1 MPTAFVTGARGF
13 TGRYLVPLLNQ
24 QGYDVHGLVR
34 PDESAPQGDD
44 AHWHTSDLGDFDSLR
59 AAVAQ
64 ARPDVVVHLAGIA
77 FVGHTDAAEIYQSNL
92 LGTRNLLQS
101 ILAAGANPRS
111 VLLASSANVY
121 GNQQGGALSEDAPL
135 QPINEYGISKA
146 AMEMV
151 ARLFMDRMPIT
162 IARPF
167 NYTGVG
173 QSTDFV
179 VPKIVDHSRR
189 RTGAIQLGNIDVERD
204 FSDVRGVCS
213 IYARLLETPEAAG
226 KIVNICSGRPHSMR
240 AVLGLVEELTGHRMI
255 VEHNPALMRA
265 NEVLRLYG
273 DKSRLEQLLGPMTV
287 PNLHETLSWM
297 LEA

>member
-13 TGRYLVPLLNQ
+13 TGRYLVPLLNER
-24 QGYDVHGLVR
+24 GYDVHGLVR
-34 PDESAPQGDD
+34 PDEVPPQDDD
-44 AHWHTSDLGDFDSLR
+44 AHWHTSDLGDLESLT
-59 AAVAQ
+59 AAVAK
-64 ARPDVVVHLAGIA
+64 ANPDVVVHLAGIA
-77 FVGHTDAAEIYQSNL
+77 FVGHSDAGEIYQSNL
-92 LGTRNLLQS
+92 VGTRNLLQA
-101 ILAAGANPRS
+101 IADAGAGPSS

-121 GNQQGGALSEDAPL
+121 GNQRGGALSEDAPL
-135 QPINEYGISKA
+135 QPVNEYGISKA

-179 VPKIVDHSRR
+179 IPKIVDHVRR
-189 RTGAIQLGNIDVERD
+189 RSGTIQLGNIDVERD
-204 FSDVRGVCS
+204 LSDVRGVCS
-213 IYARLLETPEAAG
+213 IYARLLETPQAAG
-226 KIVNICSGRPHSMR
+226 ETVNICSGQAHSIR
-240 AVLGLVEELTGHRMI
+240 ALLALVQELTGHHMI
-255 VEHNPALMRA
+255 VEQNPAFVRA

-273 DKSRLEQLLGPMTV
+273 DKTRLEQLLGPMTV
-287 PNLHETLSWM
+287 PNVRETLSWM